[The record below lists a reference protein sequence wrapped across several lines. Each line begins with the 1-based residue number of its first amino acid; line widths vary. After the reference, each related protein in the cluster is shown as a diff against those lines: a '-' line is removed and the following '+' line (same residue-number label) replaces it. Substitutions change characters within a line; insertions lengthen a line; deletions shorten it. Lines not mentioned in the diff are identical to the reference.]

1 MLKEKLSIER
11 KKAVMITADFTAP
24 TTESYA
30 MAWLKLC
37 NNARE
42 YKDVIWRVENDSGNR
57 VYVWCNPKYKETV
70 IEFLTG
76 IVYYHLSKFS
86 TYDVVYANDT
96 LRSIFSAALGDLY
109 EKYKSICNQDATDSI
124 IAPLVEKYGDKS
136 NGGMVT
142 YRKVYKKM
150 GEMSPINWHNL
161 EVRYINKHGKAGARR
176 KKIISSNP
184 EMLRKF
190 KNAVDVMMV
199 G

>member
-42 YKDVIWRVENDSGNR
+42 YKDVIWRIENDSGNK

-76 IVYYHLSKFS
+76 TITK
-86 TYDVVYANDT
+86 
-96 LRSIFSAALGDLY
+96 
-109 EKYKSICNQDATDSI
+109 
-124 IAPLVEKYGDKS
+124 
-136 NGGMVT
+136 
-142 YRKVYKKM
+142 
-150 GEMSPINWHNL
+150 
-161 EVRYINKHGKAGARR
+161 
-176 KKIISSNP
+176 
-184 EMLRKF
+184 
-190 KNAVDVMMV
+190 
-199 G
+199 

>member
-76 IVYYHLSKFS
+76 IVYYHQEDKGPTSVGKVIEAEDVTVGFPVYE
-86 TYDVVYANDT
+86 YDVLHMKN
-96 LRSIFSAALGDLY
+96 
-109 EKYKSICNQDATDSI
+109 
-124 IAPLVEKYGDKS
+124 
-136 NGGMVT
+136 NG
-142 YRKVYKKM
+142 
-150 GEMSPINWHNL
+150 
-161 EVRYINKHGKAGARR
+161 A
-176 KKIISSNP
+176 
-184 EMLRKF
+184 
-190 KNAVDVMMV
+190 
-199 G
+199 

>member
-30 MAWLKLC
+30 MAWLRLC

-76 IVYYHLSKFS
+76 IVYYHQEDKGPTSVGKVIEAEDVTVASTGWFDLFRVQEDGGKFIWS
-86 TYDVVYANDT
+86 TDMVKPT
-96 LRSIFSAALGDLY
+96 GDLY
-109 EKYKSICNQDATDSI
+109 EAIQSRRHSSDS
-124 IAPLVEKYGDKS
+124 S
-136 NGGMVT
+136 
-142 YRKVYKKM
+142 M
-150 GEMSPINWHNL
+150 G
-161 EVRYINKHGKAGARR
+161 
-176 KKIISSNP
+176 
-184 EMLRKF
+184 
-190 KNAVDVMMV
+190 
-199 G
+199 